1 VKKYKKEVRIG
12 NVVIGGNNPVRVQ
25 SMTKTDTRNV
35 EDTVKQIL
43 QLEEHGCE
51 IVRVAVK
58 DAEAATKIADI
69 KKSIHIPLVADIH
82 FDPRLAIE
90 AVKVGADKIRLNPSN
105 IEDKEW
111 IKKIAQLCR
120 DRNIPIRIGAN
131 LGSFKERPEDLVDA
145 MVNSV
150 QNEIEILNSVSFDD
164 IVISAKSSNVPL
176 TIAVNRKLDEIFD
189 YPMHLG
195 VTEAGTLRE
204 SLVKSSIGIGTLLNE
219 GIGDTIRVSITAD
232 PVEEVIAGYNILK
245 ALNLREYGLEII
257 SCPTCGRTE
266 VDIESIV
273 NRLQIDFSTAKK
285 PLKVAVMGCVVNGPG
300 EAKDADIGIA
310 CGKDSG
316 VLFEHGKII
325 KVLKADEIYPA
336 LKEEIEKALN
346 N

>member
-1 VKKYKKEVRIG
+1 MKKYKKEVRIG

-90 AVKVGADKIRLNPSN
+90 AVKGGADKIRLNPSN

-176 TIAVNRKLDEIFD
+176 TIAVNRKLDEMFD

-219 GIGDTIRVSITAD
+219 GIGDTIRVSITGD

>member
-1 VKKYKKEVRIG
+1 MKKYKKEVRIG

-176 TIAVNRKLDEIFD
+176 TIAVNRKLDEMFD

-266 VDIESIV
+266 VDIESIL
-273 NRLQIDFSTAKK
+273 NRLQTDFSTAKK

>member
-1 VKKYKKEVRIG
+1 MKKYKKEVRIG

-51 IVRVAVK
+51 IVRVAVR

-90 AVKVGADKIRLNPSN
+90 AVKGGADKIRLNPSN

-176 TIAVNRKLDEIFD
+176 TIAVNRKLDEMFD

-219 GIGDTIRVSITAD
+219 GIGDTIRVSITGD

>member
-1 VKKYKKEVRIG
+1 MKKYKKEVRIG